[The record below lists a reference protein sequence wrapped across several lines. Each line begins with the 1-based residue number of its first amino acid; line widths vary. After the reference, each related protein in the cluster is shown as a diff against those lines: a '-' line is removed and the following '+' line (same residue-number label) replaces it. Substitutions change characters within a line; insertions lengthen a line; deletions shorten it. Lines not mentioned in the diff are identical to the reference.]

1 MHKWNQD
8 LRPAIRNFTI
18 DTEAEAAKLGKVRI
32 RTDNPRSQ
40 RSLNPA
46 ELAGLC
52 PRPPRECVWNDFEH
66 KYPLDVEIEK
76 ILSRKLEDPIDIFI
90 EVRNRTKD

>member
-1 MHKWNQD
+1 MYKWNQD

-18 DTEAEAAKLGKVRI
+18 DTEAEAAKLGKIMI
-32 RTDNPRSQ
+32 RTDNPRGQ
-40 RSLNPA
+40 RGLNPA

-52 PRPPRECVWNDFEH
+52 PRPARERVWNDFEH

>member
-1 MHKWNQD
+1 MYKWNQD
-8 LRPAIRNFTI
+8 LRPAIRSFKI
-18 DTEAEAAKLGKVRI
+18 DTEAEAIKQSKIRV

-52 PRPPRECVWNDFEH
+52 PRPPRERVWNDFDH
-66 KYPLDVEIEK
+66 KFPLDVEIDK
-76 ILSRKLEDPIDIFI
+76 ILSRKLEDPGDIFI